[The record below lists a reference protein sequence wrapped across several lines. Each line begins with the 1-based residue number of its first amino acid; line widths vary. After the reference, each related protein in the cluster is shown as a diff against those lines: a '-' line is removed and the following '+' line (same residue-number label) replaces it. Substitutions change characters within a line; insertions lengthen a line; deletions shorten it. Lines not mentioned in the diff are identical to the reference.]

1 MRISLYEM
9 DPEGFLPQGHTI
21 YGGVYLTLWF
31 DDPETS
37 QLSNPVE
44 TKQR

>member
-9 DPEGFLPQGHTI
+9 DPEGFLPQGHTT

-31 DDPETS
+31 DGPETS